1 MEGVFKMIIGCKL
14 GEEITKI
21 EINAN
26 ISFGFNE
33 IVCPEKSDKEL
44 SNVRFDSIDMNS
56 NRTLQNFFFNL
67 KKAQESNINKTIA
80 VY

>member
-1 MEGVFKMIIGCKL
+1 MIIGCKL
-14 GEEITKI
+14 GEEIIKI

-44 SNVRFDSIDMNS
+44 SNVRFDSLDMNS
-56 NRTLQNFFFNL
+56 NGTLQNFFFNL
-67 KKAQESNINKTIA
+67 KNAQETNTNKNIT